1 MSQDHDT
8 HSQTPSEEAI
18 GTLDEAAASKVVDFQ
33 EPTDDVE
40 SLKQTLSETKDQ
52 LLRALAEMENVRRR
66 SIKERDEAS
75 KYGMTQ
81 FAREILSV
89 EDNLIRALGSM
100 KTDTIV
106 QNEDVQQF
114 VKGVEMTA
122 RELASTLAKFHVVA
136 LNPEGE
142 KFEPEWHQAMFE
154 VENTVHPAGTVV
166 QVLQV
171 GYKIHDRLL
180 RPALVSIAKGDP
192 KAEAAHVEA

>member
-8 HSQTPSEEAI
+8 HFHTRPEEAQD
-18 GTLDEAAASKVVDFQ
+18 TLDELAASKVVDLQ
-33 EPTDDVE
+33 ESTDDIE

-52 LLRALAEMENVRRR
+52 LLRALAEAENVRRR

-75 KYGMTQ
+75 KYAMTQ

-89 EDNLIRALGSM
+89 EDNLIRALGIM
-100 KTDTIV
+100 KTDAVV

-114 VKGVEMTA
+114 VTGIEMTA

-154 VENTVHPAGTVV
+154 VENTVHPAGVVV

-180 RPALVSIAKGDP
+180 RPALVSVAKGEP
-192 KAEAAHVEA
+192 KTEATHVEV